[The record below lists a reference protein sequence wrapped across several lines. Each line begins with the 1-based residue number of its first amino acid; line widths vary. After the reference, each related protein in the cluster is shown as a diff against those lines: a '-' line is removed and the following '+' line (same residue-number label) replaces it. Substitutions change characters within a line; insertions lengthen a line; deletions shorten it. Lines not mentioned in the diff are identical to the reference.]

1 MNEKQPTYI
10 SSFFLVF
17 LWIFLHKF
25 IVVVVRQHLYKAGE
39 WTEISQHCDVSIS
52 FQLVLVFG
60 NINELKNPLIH
71 EQIRVLYPVA
81 DIVVASTSGEIIRDQ
96 VIDNCVVAT
105 AVSFSTTK
113 IRSISKK
120 VCDYSS
126 VFQLGNELFND
137 LNAANPDLAGI
148 FLVSDGHLVNGSELV
163 DGLNKANVNNL
174 PITGGLA
181 GDSALF
187 SNTLTG
193 LNGMP
198 NEGNVIGV
206 GFYGKHFLIGHEQWG
221 GWDEFGRERIITR
234 SENNVLYEI
243 DGQSALGLYKEYLG
257 VYADKLPGSGL
268 LFPLSILIENKKEKM
283 VRTIL
288 GINEDENSMTF
299 AGNMPVGSKVRL
311 MKASFDKLIE
321 GVYNA
326 SSVSVAQINN
336 NQPQLCIVISC
347 LGRKLILKERV
358 VEEVEAACAQLG
370 RDVTITGFYSNGEI
384 CPIAAGAPCELLN
397 QTVTISSFCEL

>member
-1 MNEKQPTYI
+1 MKVN
-10 SSFFLVF
+10 
-17 LWIFLHKF
+17 
-25 IVVVVRQHLYKAGE
+25 QHLYKAGE
-39 WTEISQHCDVSIS
+39 WADVLHHCDITSS

-60 NINELKNPLIH
+60 DINELKSPLIH
-71 EQIRVLYPVA
+71 EHIRALYPAA

-105 AVSFSTTK
+105 AVSFSKTK

-137 LNAANPDLAGI
+137 LNTVNPDLAGI

-163 DGLNKANVNNL
+163 DGLNNANVNNL

-181 GDSALF
+181 GDNALF
-187 SNTLTG
+187 SKTLTG
-193 LNGMP
+193 LNDMP
-198 NEGNVIGV
+198 KEGNVIGV
-206 GFYGKHFLIGHEQWG
+206 GFYGKHFLMGHEQWG
-221 GWDEFGRERIITR
+221 GWDEFGRERTITR

-243 DGQSALGLYKEYLG
+243 DGQSALVLYKEYLG

-268 LFPLSILIENKKEKM
+268 LFPLSILIENKKGKI

-288 GINEDENSMTF
+288 GINEHENSMTF

-311 MKASFDKLIE
+311 MKANFDKLIE
-321 GVYNA
+321 GVHTAA
-326 SSVSVAQINN
+326 SASVAQINN
-336 NQPQLCIVISC
+336 NRPQLSIVISC
-347 LGRKLILKERV
+347 VGRKLILKERV

-370 RDVTITGFYSNGEI
+370 TDVTITGFYSNGEI
-384 CPIAAGAPCELLN
+384 CPLAAGAPCELLN

>member
-1 MNEKQPTYI
+1 M
-10 SSFFLVF
+10 LV
-17 LWIFLHKF
+17 K
-25 IVVVVRQHLYKAGE
+25 QHLYKAGK
-39 WTEISQHCDVSIS
+39 WQDISGHSDDSIS
-52 FQLVLVFG
+52 FELVLVFG
-60 NINELKNPLIH
+60 DINELKSPLIH
-71 EQIRVLYPVA
+71 EHIRALYPAA

-113 IRSISKK
+113 TRSISKK
-120 VCDYSS
+120 FCDYSS
-126 VFQLGNELFND
+126 VFQLGNDLFND

-163 DGLNKANVNNL
+163 EGLNHANVNNL

-181 GDSALF
+181 GDNAFF

-198 NEGNVIGV
+198 DEGNVIGV
-206 GFYGKHFLIGHEQWG
+206 GFYGKQFLIGHEHWG
-221 GWDEFGRERIITR
+221 GWDEFSRERIITR

-268 LFPLSILIENKKEKM
+268 LFPLSVLIENKKGKI

-326 SSVSVAQINN
+326 SSASVAQINN

-347 LGRKLILKERV
+347 VGRKLILKERV